1 MTEYEYPIL
10 AGEEEFFNELN
21 VGNGELFHC
30 H

>member
-1 MTEYEYPIL
+1 MSEPEKPI
-10 AGEEEFFNELN
+10 AAEMGFFNEWN